1 MALYHM
7 FGVLGVNS
15 SISLAS
21 LRRYVVRVSRDHA
34 LNLVKTWH
42 RKSRPF
48 ILSSSLIVL
57 RKQDDPIIT
66 PRNRSLILLQCNY
79 AELSPK
85 DDSDDSFLSSLRTSK
100 LRPAMKFLE
109 ELKESLPSSSD
120 FEQAKAKLSSQL
132 SEFTQRLSDT
142 TTDDIKDQ
150 ASIEAALLTEA
161 VTEVVTD
168 TKKLVT
174 AVSSKLIKEPT
185 PPGTPVP
192 RFTNNGAVPA
202 VVSAAPTQ
210 VKRDLAL
217 PQDIIDQNKQIEQ
230 HDTELLPRFKT
241 AVRQFKAEI
250 EADQSGDPP
259 ISLVSR
265 KAKERIENF
274 IQAKKKQFRGEK
286 SRVETDS
293 APLRRTPSVPPIPED
308 KEESI
313 MDYIISNVPGLKSQ
327 TVPDPELEDIMSMQK
342 GTYYNDSFLVDTID
356 IEDEVLLIS
365 QGWTKEMSKPNLN
378 IWKKHLEEEGLSL
391 YKIFGKLNDISALE
405 FYNAQVNDEHRM
417 VWDSSVDALHV
428 LDVIDNN
435 TEIMYWAVKFPF
447 PLMNRDYVFER
458 IHKMDESRARLEV
471 TSRSVT
477 HRSKPESPKYA
488 RVLRYGSRMVV
499 IGDQSLTNKG
509 MSYVLTYYDDFRAP
523 IPTHWMDRFANE
535 RIPDFLNSVH
545 DAAQFLGK
553 NGNLFLPYADKK
565 KRK

>member
-7 FGVLGVNS
+7 FVVGANS

-21 LRRYVVRVSRDHA
+21 LRRYAVRVSRDLA

-42 RKSRPF
+42 PRSRPF

-57 RKQDDPIIT
+57 RKQDDPIIS
-66 PRNRSLILLQCNY
+66 PRNRSLILLKCNY

-100 LRPAMKFLE
+100 LKPAMKFLE

-120 FEQAKAKLSSQL
+120 FEQAKQKLSLQL
-132 SEFTQRLSDT
+132 SELTQRLSDT
-142 TTDDIKDQ
+142 TTEDIKETIADK
-150 ASIEAALLTEA
+150 ASSEAALLTEA

-168 TKKLVT
+168 TKKLVS

-192 RFTNNGAVPA
+192 RFTNNGPVQPT
-202 VVSAAPTQ
+202 AAPS
-210 VKRDLAL
+210 KRDLAL

-274 IQAKKKQFRGEK
+274 IQAKKKQFRA
-286 SRVETDS
+286 ETVS
-293 APLRRTPSVPPIPED
+293 VTPSIPPIPEA

-313 MDYIISNVPGLKSQ
+313 MEYIISNVPGLRSE
-327 TVPDPELEDIMSMQK
+327 TVSDPELEDIMSMQK

-417 VWDSSVDALHV
+417 VWDSSVDSLHV

-458 IHKMDESRARLEV
+458 IHKMDEAKARLEV

-499 IGDQSLTNKG
+499 LGDQNISSKG

-553 NGNLFLPYADKK
+553 KGGLFLPHADKK